1 MRAGTRSKA
10 LVGAWLDFHP
20 PAQREVA
27 QALRAAVREVEPELG
42 EAIRWGQL
50 VFLWGGSPLLAIAPH
65 RGHVNLQ
72 VFNGHQLSAGLLP
85 PDPSGRPGPRSL
97 RCRLHQPV
105 DAPHVRDIVRA
116 SVARARETGLGRP
129 GAPAEG
135 QATLDTGPA
144 ADPGA
149 AAASDDIA

>member
-10 LVGAWLDFHP
+10 LVGAWLDFQP

-72 VFNGHQLSAGLLP
+72 VFNGHQLSDALLP
-85 PDPSGRPGPRSL
+85 PDPSGRPGGPRSL

-105 DAPHVRDIVRA
+105 DTPRVRDVVRA
-116 SVARARETGLGRP
+116 SAARARETGLGRP
-129 GAPAEG
+129 PPTGDAPDAVGDGDAPDAPGSG
-135 QATLDTGPA
+135 QAR
-144 ADPGA
+144 
-149 AAASDDIA
+149 